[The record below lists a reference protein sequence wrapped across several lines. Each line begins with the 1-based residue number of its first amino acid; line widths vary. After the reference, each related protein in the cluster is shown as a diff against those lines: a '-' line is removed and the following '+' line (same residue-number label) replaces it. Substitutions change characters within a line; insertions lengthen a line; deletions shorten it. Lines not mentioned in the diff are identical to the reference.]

1 MHGSNNRSGSSSQV
15 RQSGNS
21 TQVRGSESDTY
32 IVKDVN
38 QVDVSN
44 QINRQSSSDSQVRR
58 SSSSSQT
65 RQSGSSSQVRGSSSS
80 SGQSS
85 QVRSSS
91 SSSVRSNT
99 NVTKGGLGTVTSQM
113 RSQSGSNTRVSGG
126 RPGSRMNNADDFRI
140 NNHDV
145 ERIPPRD
152 RGFMPYDRPGH
163 FYDHH
168 HPHCFGFRVEVL
180 PPRYRVVR
188 YFGVDYY
195 IYNDV
200 YYRPYHGHYIVCRPP
215 FGVTITAAVADMTF
229 AAVNFAYYNNVYRTY
244 SAIDANNRYI
254 DQQNRIIAQ
263 NNATILAQNN
273 AIAMNPTAALS
284 SYEIA
289 SRLGLVQS
297 YAFADRNYFYQDGIF
312 YIVNGNGQYQT
323 IVPPAGA
330 LVQSLPEDYDI
341 ITLNGVQY
349 YRVDDTVSCR
359 RRALSRSSR
368 SDVRS
373 DVQNLQQLRILV
385 VNILIMIKIG
395 VFDSGEGGL
404 SVLKEITRLLPE
416 AEYVYY
422 SDNAHCPYGEK
433 SPEYIQDRA
442 RAITERLLKE
452 GADVIVVACN
462 TATAAAISVLR
473 AEYSDASSQEVRDKV
488 QELTGGRHDHICFIG
503 MEPAVKPAA
512 LGTRTGVVGVL
523 ATAGTLKGSKY
534 LKTKESVDDQVNVF
548 EHVGRGFVELVEKG
562 RLSGRHRISVPP

>member
-1 MHGSNNRSGSSSQV
+1 MRKLTNIALASLAAFSLFAVTDDTLAQTRRSTTTTQQRNTSGGSSSQTRSTGSQSRSTGSQTRSSSSQTRSTGSQTRSSGSSSQV
-15 RQSGNS
+15 R
-21 TQVRGSESDTY
+21 
-32 IVKDVN
+32 
-38 QVDVSN
+38 
-44 QINRQSSSDSQVRR
+44 
-58 SSSSSQT
+58 SSSSQT
-65 RQSGSSSQVRGSSSS
+65 RSSGSSYQSRSSSSQTRSSGTSSQVRSSGSSSQTRSSGTSSQVRGSSSSSQVRGTSSS

-126 RPGSRMNNADDFRI
+126 KPGSRMNNADDFRI
-140 NNHDV
+140 NNYNV

-349 YRVDDTVSCR
+349 YRVDDTVYR
-359 RRALSRSSR
+359 LTLVGGVPYLEVLGQMYGQMSRTY
-368 SDVRS
+368 
-373 DVQNLQQLRILV
+373 N
-385 VNILIMIKIG
+385 N
-395 VFDSGEGGL
+395 
-404 SVLKEITRLLPE
+404 
-416 AEYVYY
+416 
-422 SDNAHCPYGEK
+422 YG
-433 SPEYIQDRA
+433 Y
-442 RAITERLLKE
+442 
-452 GADVIVVACN
+452 
-462 TATAAAISVLR
+462 
-473 AEYSDASSQEVRDKV
+473 
-488 QELTGGRHDHICFIG
+488 
-503 MEPAVKPAA
+503 
-512 LGTRTGVVGVL
+512 
-523 ATAGTLKGSKY
+523 
-534 LKTKESVDDQVNVF
+534 
-548 EHVGRGFVELVEKG
+548 
-562 RLSGRHRISVPP
+562 

>member
-1 MHGSNNRSGSSSQV
+1 MRKLTNIALASLAAFSLFAVTDDTLAQTRRSTTTTQQRNTSGSSSSQTRSTGSQSRSTGSQTRSSSSQTRSTGSQTRSSGSSSQV
-15 RQSGNS
+15 RSSSSQTRSSGSSYQSRS
-21 TQVRGSESDTY
+21 TGTRTSGSSSSSQVRGS
-32 IVKDVN
+32 N
-38 QVDVSN
+38 N
-44 QINRQSSSDSQVRR
+44 R
-58 SSSSSQT
+58 SSSSSQV

-140 NNHDV
+140 NNHNV

-180 PPRYRVVR
+180 PPRYRVAR

-349 YRVDDTVSCR
+349 YRVDDTVYR
-359 RRALSRSSR
+359 LTLVGGVPYLEVLGQMYGQMSRTY
-368 SDVRS
+368 
-373 DVQNLQQLRILV
+373 N
-385 VNILIMIKIG
+385 N
-395 VFDSGEGGL
+395 
-404 SVLKEITRLLPE
+404 
-416 AEYVYY
+416 
-422 SDNAHCPYGEK
+422 YG
-433 SPEYIQDRA
+433 Y
-442 RAITERLLKE
+442 
-452 GADVIVVACN
+452 
-462 TATAAAISVLR
+462 
-473 AEYSDASSQEVRDKV
+473 
-488 QELTGGRHDHICFIG
+488 
-503 MEPAVKPAA
+503 
-512 LGTRTGVVGVL
+512 
-523 ATAGTLKGSKY
+523 
-534 LKTKESVDDQVNVF
+534 
-548 EHVGRGFVELVEKG
+548 
-562 RLSGRHRISVPP
+562 

>member
-1 MHGSNNRSGSSSQV
+1 
-15 RQSGNS
+15 
-21 TQVRGSESDTY
+21 
-32 IVKDVN
+32 
-38 QVDVSN
+38 
-44 QINRQSSSDSQVRR
+44 
-58 SSSSSQT
+58 
-65 RQSGSSSQVRGSSSS
+65 
-80 SGQSS
+80 
-85 QVRSSS
+85 
-91 SSSVRSNT
+91 
-99 NVTKGGLGTVTSQM
+99 M

-140 NNHDV
+140 NNHNV

-180 PPRYRVVR
+180 PPRYRVMR

-349 YRVDDTVSCR
+349 YRVDDTVYR
-359 RRALSRSSR
+359 LTLVGGVPYLEVLGQMYGQMSRTY
-368 SDVRS
+368 
-373 DVQNLQQLRILV
+373 N
-385 VNILIMIKIG
+385 N
-395 VFDSGEGGL
+395 
-404 SVLKEITRLLPE
+404 
-416 AEYVYY
+416 
-422 SDNAHCPYGEK
+422 YG
-433 SPEYIQDRA
+433 Y
-442 RAITERLLKE
+442 
-452 GADVIVVACN
+452 
-462 TATAAAISVLR
+462 
-473 AEYSDASSQEVRDKV
+473 
-488 QELTGGRHDHICFIG
+488 
-503 MEPAVKPAA
+503 
-512 LGTRTGVVGVL
+512 
-523 ATAGTLKGSKY
+523 
-534 LKTKESVDDQVNVF
+534 
-548 EHVGRGFVELVEKG
+548 
-562 RLSGRHRISVPP
+562 

>member
-1 MHGSNNRSGSSSQV
+1 MRKLTNIALASLAAFSLFAVTDDTLAQTRRSTTTTQQRNTSGSSSSQTRSTGSQTRSTGSQTRSSGSSSQVRSSSSQTRSSGSSYQSRSSSSQTRSSGTSSQVRSSGSSSQTRSSGTSSQVRGSSSSSQV

-140 NNHDV
+140 NNHNV

-349 YRVDDTVSCR
+349 YRVDDTVYR
-359 RRALSRSSR
+359 LTLVGGVPYLEVLGQMYGQMSRTY
-368 SDVRS
+368 
-373 DVQNLQQLRILV
+373 N
-385 VNILIMIKIG
+385 N
-395 VFDSGEGGL
+395 
-404 SVLKEITRLLPE
+404 
-416 AEYVYY
+416 
-422 SDNAHCPYGEK
+422 YG
-433 SPEYIQDRA
+433 Y
-442 RAITERLLKE
+442 
-452 GADVIVVACN
+452 
-462 TATAAAISVLR
+462 
-473 AEYSDASSQEVRDKV
+473 
-488 QELTGGRHDHICFIG
+488 
-503 MEPAVKPAA
+503 
-512 LGTRTGVVGVL
+512 
-523 ATAGTLKGSKY
+523 
-534 LKTKESVDDQVNVF
+534 
-548 EHVGRGFVELVEKG
+548 
-562 RLSGRHRISVPP
+562 